1 MTYDA
6 PPLSISLSI
15 YFYLSISIYLSLCG
29 WSIDVVY
36 SVSLYDTDLN
46 EEVWMEPAAHHGVV
60 YEMRWTRDDR
70 YMLSCS
76 GDGTCKVWDMRSV
89 LYRSSNTMGFNAILS
104 NTSDSS
110 ANTTAPAV
118 QAANKPPSIMFI
130 LSSSPPVYTYTAV
143 FQEQMPTAL
152 STTGDDKRELPRII
166 TGGADGRLRVWDD
179 GEMKGLIVVS
189 YKGRDGKQ
197 EVDDSPHEGQVNS
210 IVIDERSRCVY
221 LLTYLPTYPP
231 TYLPTYPP
239 TYLPTVCTHSLCSTA
254 VETMSLNGMI
264 SRLYALLC

>member
-1 MTYDA
+1 MTHDA
-6 PPLSISLSI
+6 PRSVSLS
-15 YFYLSISIYLSLCG
+15 LPASPHCG

-36 SVSLYDTDLN
+36 SVSLYDTDLD
-46 EEVWMEPAAHHGVV
+46 EEVWVEPAAHHGVV
-60 YEMRWTRDDR
+60 YEIRWTRDDR

-76 GDGTCKVWDMRSV
+76 GDGTCKVWDMRPV
-89 LYRSSNTMGFNAILS
+89 LYRSSNTMGFNAIS
-104 NTSDSS
+104 SSSTSDPS
-110 ANTTAPAV
+110 ANTAAPAA
-118 QAANKPPSIMFI
+118 QAASKPPSIMYI

-152 STTGDDKRELPRII
+152 SGMGEDKRELPRII

-210 IVIDERSRCVY
+210 IVIDERSRCLPACLSVY
-221 LLTYLPTYPP
+221 
-231 TYLPTYPP
+231 
-239 TYLPTVCTHSLCSTA
+239 CITHS
-254 VETMSLNGMI
+254 V
-264 SRLYALLC
+264 